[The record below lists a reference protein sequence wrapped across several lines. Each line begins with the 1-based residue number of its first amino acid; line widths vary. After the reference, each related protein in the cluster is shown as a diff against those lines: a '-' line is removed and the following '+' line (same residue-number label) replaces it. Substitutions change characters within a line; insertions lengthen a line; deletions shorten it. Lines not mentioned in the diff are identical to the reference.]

1 MARFRLFILL
11 IFVLS
16 ACIPTVTPTPAH
28 ITATPP
34 QSPPITPTPL
44 PSPLVTPPPSP
55 LMMPQAVSTSLLNG
69 NFEGPF
75 TVRGN
80 AVTVAQ
86 YWNYWQLNAPPC
98 KPGSVGCDI
107 PCPSNC
113 NGCPSRDQGCYWAQ
127 PEYAAAYKPDYNPPR
142 AHGGLWAQ
150 KTFVY
155 GREGRYGL
163 YQQINITS
171 SAVLTF
177 SIWFEAWQCMDGDHC
192 SLQAVKNGGSPS
204 DPLADP
210 ERALFLMGQWGCADY
225 VTCKL
230 WAASDRPYAMHM
242 KVGID
247 PTGGISPT
255 ASSVVWGKEIES
267 FDYWSQAMVTAT
279 RKAPGI
285 VTVFAYASPS
295 FDYARISND
304 VYMDDAELKIQLI
317 AGPTYRLY
325 LPIMKR

>member
-1 MARFRLFILL
+1 MRYIADSVLVILL
-11 IFVLS
+11 ILASCF
-16 ACIPTVTPTPAH
+16 ATPTPSV
-28 ITATPP
+28 
-34 QSPPITPTPL
+34 SPPITPTRPQSVL
-44 PSPLVTPPPSP
+44 VSPLA
-55 LMMPQAVSTSLLNG
+55 PQVATTLQNG
-69 NFEGPF
+69 NMEGGFDP
-75 TVRGN
+75 VGN
-80 AVTVAQ
+80 ATTIARN
-86 YWNYWQLNAPPC
+86 WRAWWLNTPPC

-113 NGCPSRDQGCYWAQ
+113 GTCASKDQGCFWAQ
-127 PEYAAAYKPDYNPPR
+127 PEFAAAYKPDYKPPR
-142 AHGGLWAQ
+142 AHSGNWAQ

-163 YQQINITS
+163 YQQVNITS

-177 SIWFEAWQCMDGDHC
+177 SIWFEAWQCFDYDHC

-204 DPLADP
+204 DPPPDP
-210 ERALFLMGQWGCADY
+210 ERMLFLMQQWGCTDY

-230 WAASDRPYAMHM
+230 WTASDRPYAMHM

-255 ASSVVWGKEIES
+255 APSVIWGKEIES

-279 RKAPGI
+279 KNAPGL

-295 FDYARISND
+295 FDYARTSND
-304 VYMDDAELKIQLI
+304 VYMDDAELKVQPLV
-317 AGPTYRLY
+317 TWRKMW
-325 LPIMKR
+325 LPIITRQ